1 MTTVFKIMVTALL
14 LAGLVWVASIGV
26 KRIPIK
32 YVRTEGVFQYL
43 SKDEIKTA
51 LQPLVT
57 TGFFDADMQ
66 TIHQAVS
73 ELTWVDTVTVKRVWP
88 DAIDI
93 KIREKKPYV
102 RWGQQGLVSAR
113 GEIITPKNIDL
124 FKTLPLLQGPEQ
136 QQVKTL
142 EIMKGVNTALADQSM
157 KMAEFTINDRW
168 SWKIKLT
175 TGLEI
180 LLGRNEQLKKLQR
193 FLKTLEVLGQE
204 QVEKMAI
211 VDLRYPNG
219 YAVSWKPGTEEIDW
233 SHRFHTDAALLT
245 PRDGGNAARLP
256 GAVAA
261 AILGSRKIV
270 PVLNMK

>member
-1 MTTVFKIMVTALL
+1 MTGLL
-14 LAGLVWVASIGV
+14 WVAALGV
-26 KRIPIK
+26 KSIPIK
-32 YVRTEGVFQYL
+32 YVRSEGVFQYL
-43 SKDEIKTA
+43 GKDEIKEA
-51 LQPLVT
+51 LQPLVM

-66 TIHQAVS
+66 AIHQAIS
-73 ELTWVDTVTVKRVWP
+73 ELVWVDSVTVKRVWP

-102 RWGQQGLVSAR
+102 RWGQKSLITVR
-113 GEIITPKNIDL
+113 GEIITPKNIDQ
-124 FKTLPLLQGPEQ
+124 FKHMPILQGPELKQ
-136 QQVKTL
+136 AKTL

-168 SWKIKLT
+168 AWKIKLT

-193 FLKTLEVLGQE
+193 FLETLEVLGQE
-204 QVEKMAI
+204 QVERIAI

-233 SHRFHTDAALLT
+233 SHRFPTDNDT
-245 PRDGGNAARLP
+245 ST
-256 GAVAA
+256 
-261 AILGSRKIV
+261 ILGGRSASV
-270 PVLNMK
+270 PYR

>member
-1 MTTVFKIMVTALL
+1 MTVVKSMITVLL
-14 LAGLVWVASIGV
+14 MTGLVWMAALGV
-26 KRIPIK
+26 KSIPIK
-32 YVRTEGVFQYL
+32 YVRSEGVFQYL
-43 SKDEIKTA
+43 GKDEIQAA
-51 LQPLVT
+51 LQPLVM

-66 TIHQAVS
+66 AIHQAVS
-73 ELTWVDTVTVKRVWP
+73 ELVWVDSVTVKRVWP

-102 RWGQQGLVSAR
+102 RWGQQSLISVR
-113 GEIITPKNIDL
+113 GEIITPKNIDQ
-124 FKTLPLLQGPEQ
+124 FKTMPILQGPELQ
-136 QQVKTL
+136 QLKTL

-168 SWKIKLT
+168 AWKIKLT

-204 QVEKMAI
+204 QVEKIAI

-219 YAVSWKPGTEEIDW
+219 YAVSWKPGAEEIDW
-233 SHRFHTDAALLT
+233 SHRFPTD
-245 PRDGGNAARLP
+245 RDTS
-256 GAVAA
+256 
-261 AILGSRKIV
+261 AIPDSRKN
-270 PVLNMK
+270 VLIRNMK

>member
-1 MTTVFKIMVTALL
+1 MAIIKSMVTALL
-14 LAGLVWVASIGV
+14 LTSLIWMIWTGV
-26 KRIPIK
+26 KNISIK

-43 SKDEIKTA
+43 SKEEIKTA
-51 LQPLVT
+51 LLPLVA

-66 TIHQAVS
+66 AIHQAVS
-73 ELTWVDTVTVKRVWP
+73 KLTWVDAVSVKRVWP

-102 RWGQQGLVSAR
+102 RWGQNSLISAR
-113 GEIITPKNIDL
+113 GEIITPKNMEQ
-124 FKTLPLLQGPEQ
+124 FKTLPLLQGPKQ

-168 SWKIKLT
+168 AWKIKLT

-193 FLKTLEVLGQE
+193 FLKTLDVLGQE
-204 QVEKMAI
+204 QVEKIAI
-211 VDLRYPNG
+211 ADLRYPNG
-219 YAVSWKPGTEEIDW
+219 YAVSWKPEAGEIDW
-233 SHRFHTDAALLT
+233 SHRFPA
-245 PRDGGNAARLP
+245 DGDTSAIP
-256 GAVAA
+256 GSRSNRFPTGFDTS
-261 AILGSRKIV
+261 AIPGSRKMAPIR
-270 PVLNMK
+270 NMN

>member
-1 MTTVFKIMVTALL
+1 MTVVKIMIAALL
-14 LAGLVWVASIGV
+14 FAGLGWAASVGI
-26 KRIPIK
+26 KIIPIK
-32 YVRTEGVFQYL
+32 YVRIEGVFQYL
-43 SKDEIKTA
+43 SKEEIKEA
-51 LQPLVT
+51 LRPLVM

-66 TIHQAVS
+66 AIHQAVS
-73 ELTWVDTVTVKRVWP
+73 ELIWVDTVTVKRVWP

-102 RWGQQGLVSAR
+102 RWGLQSLISTR
-113 GEIITPKNIDL
+113 GEIVTPKNIEL
-124 FKTLPLLQGPEQ
+124 FKTLPILQGPEQ

-168 SWKIKLT
+168 AWKIKLT

-204 QVEKMAI
+204 QVEKIAI

-233 SHRFHTDAALLT
+233 KKMATPQPETD
-245 PRDGGNAARLP
+245 G
-256 GAVAA
+256 
-261 AILGSRKIV
+261 
-270 PVLNMK
+270 

>member
-1 MTTVFKIMVTALL
+1 MTLVKIMMFVFLL
-14 LAGLVWVASIGV
+14 SGLVWIASLGV

-32 YVRTEGVFQYL
+32 FVRTEGVFQYL

-51 LQPLVT
+51 LQPLVMSS
-57 TGFFDADMQ
+57 FFDADMQ
-66 TIHQAVS
+66 AIHKAVL
-73 ELTWVDTVTVKRVWP
+73 ELTWVDSVTVKRVWP

-102 RWGQQGLVSAR
+102 RWGQHGLVSTR
-113 GEIITPKNIDL
+113 GELITPKNMEP
-124 FKTLPLLQGPEQ
+124 FESLPILQGPEL

-168 SWKIKLT
+168 AWKIKLT

-193 FLKTLEVLGQE
+193 FLKTLEVLGQQ
-204 QVEKMAI
+204 QVESMAI

-233 SHRFHTDAALLT
+233 SHRFPTD
-245 PRDGGNAARLP
+245 REQF
-256 GAVAA
+256 
-261 AILGSRKIV
+261 
-270 PVLNMK
+270 

>member
-1 MTTVFKIMVTALL
+1 MKAVVKIALAVL
-14 LAGLVWVASIGV
+14 LVAGLAYMAAFSV
-26 KRIPIK
+26 KSLPIK

-51 LQPLVT
+51 LMPLVAT
-57 TGFFDADMQ
+57 DFFDADMQ
-66 TIHQAVS
+66 AIHQAVAQ
-73 ELTWVDTVTVKRVWP
+73 LTWVDAVSVKRVWP

-93 KIREKKPYV
+93 KIREKQPYV
-102 RWGQQGLVSAR
+102 RWGQNSLVSVR
-113 GEIITPKNIDL
+113 GEIITPKNIDQ
-124 FKTLPLLQGPEQ
+124 FIYLPVLQGPDQ
-136 QQVKTL
+136 QQLKTL

-168 SWKIKLT
+168 AWKIKLT

-193 FLKTLEVLGQE
+193 FLKTLEVLGPE
-204 QVEKMAI
+204 QVDKIAV

-233 SHRFHTDAALLT
+233 SHRFHADVDTS
-245 PRDGGNAARLP
+245 
-256 GAVAA
+256 
-261 AILGSRKIV
+261 AILGGRNKIAN
-270 PVLNMK
+270 PQHETDG